1 MAMPARTPP
10 PVRRAT
16 SARWR
21 APGRYRPPSTTSFAI
36 NVAVR
41 DVMSRNPITI
51 RPNATLFDAL
61 VLMRGHK
68 VSGLPV
74 VDRVGK
80 VVGVLSHRD
89 VARMLSTADGT
100 PEVMGPFDLLVFDL
114 STIRGGRRSALRR
127 TLEATFVRDAMSSP
141 AISVPWSASLELAAG
156 RMRENEINR
165 LPVLRGGRLV
175 GIVTRNDL
183 VRALV
188 RS

>member
-1 MAMPARTPP
+1 M
-10 PVRRAT
+10 
-16 SARWR
+16 
-21 APGRYRPPSTTSFAI
+21 
-36 NVAVR
+36 AVR

-51 RPNATLFDAL
+51 RPHATLFDAL

-74 VDRVGK
+74 VDRVGR

-89 VARMLSTADGT
+89 VARMLSTVDGT

-114 STIRGGRRSALRR
+114 STIRGGRRSVLRR
-127 TLEATFVRDAMSSP
+127 TLEETFVRDAMSSP
-141 AISVPWSASLELAAG
+141 AISVPWNASLELAAG